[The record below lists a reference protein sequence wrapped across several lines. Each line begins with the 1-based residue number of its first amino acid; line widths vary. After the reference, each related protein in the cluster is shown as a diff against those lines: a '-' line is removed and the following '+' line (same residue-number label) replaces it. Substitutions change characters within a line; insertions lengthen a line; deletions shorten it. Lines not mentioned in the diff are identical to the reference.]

1 MTIIIHQIACQR
13 IISGGQTGVDRGTL
27 DACLTQQFPCGG
39 WCPKDRLAE
48 DGEIDPKYPLRET
61 KDRNYDTRTRKNVQD
76 SDGTLIISPGKLTGG
91 TLLTFQFAQESNKPT
106 LIISTVNSGFDEII
120 STVIHWLKENKIKT
134 LNVAGPRESEWKQGF
149 HTSFQII
156 SSLILKINQ
165 SNK

>member
-1 MTIIIHQIACQR
+1 MTILIHQIACQR

-76 SDGTLIISPGKLTGG
+76 SDGTLIISPRKLSGG
-91 TLLTFQFAQESNKPT
+91 TLLTFQISKEWSKPT
-106 LIISTVNSGFDEII
+106 LVVSPDE
-120 STVIHWLKENKIKT
+120 SDSEEMLSRVLRWLKAHQIRT
-134 LNVAGPRESEWKQGF
+134 LNVAGPRESEWKPGF